1 MTGLGTGTRRSIP
14 DMSWYT
20 VQPGNCSV
28 VRFHEVFTFSIHVT
42 RQPVATLTTC
52 GWALKRTTSPTLS
65 YEIESPPVEGLT
77 VAGRIRAHM
86 ATSSAKKTR
95 ITETGVDTVESVED
109 NASEIVEPKASAIS
123 TGGGR
128 PLVYRLKDGTR
139 VPGATTVLGKFK
151 DPGGLIHWAW
161 ELGRDG
167 VDYRDA
173 RDKAGDA
180 GSIAHQWIDDDV
192 HRRQLTDFK
201 ESAERDKAYTGYLAF
216 QKWRKGVNLEIIDT
230 ERPLVSELHR
240 FGGTYDALCMVDG
253 LVTLL
258 DWKTSN
264 RVYTEHVAQLAA
276 YRQLIRENTKK
287 EVNGARLLRV
297 GKELGDF
304 HDHSFPP
311 AALDLGWER
320 FQASLW
326 LFNADAKLKKAVGV

>member
-1 MTGLGTGTRRSIP
+1 
-14 DMSWYT
+14 MS
-20 VQPGNCSV
+20 
-28 VRFHEVFTFSIHVT
+28 
-42 RQPVATLTTC
+42 ATMPSD
-52 GWALKRTTSPTLS
+52 WDPNR
-65 YEIESPPVEGLT
+65 EGPQ
-77 VAGRIRAHM
+77 
-86 ATSSAKKTR
+86 
-95 ITETGVDTVESVED
+95 D
-109 NASEIVEPKASAIS
+109 EPKEGPAKAKVT

-128 PLVYRLKDGTR
+128 PSIYRLADKTR
-139 VPGATTVLGKFK
+139 VPGVTTVLGKFK

-180 GSIAHQWIDDDV
+180 GSIAHQWIDDEV
-192 HRRQLTDFK
+192 HGRALTIVPTTP
-201 ESAERDKAYTGYLAF
+201 EAEKALVGFDAF
-216 QKWRKGVNLEIIDT
+216 RKWRHGVNLEIIDT

-326 LFNADAKLKKAVGV
+326 LFNADARLKKAAGV